1 MKYYV
6 FDDEVYIKAEELI
19 DFASKENNNKIEIKG
34 RVYAAPVCCK
44 DCKYWKMSITA
55 IPTSEIDKAMYCTR
69 YMWMTHTDA
78 DDFCSRGEKK

>member
-34 RVYAAPVCCK
+34 RLYQSPQHG
-44 DCKYWKMSITA
+44 YWVSVDEEKRFYLWKCSECHTLFMFIDRYYYCPHCGAKM
-55 IPTSEIDKAMYCTR
+55 
-69 YMWMTHTDA
+69 DA
-78 DDFCSRGEKK
+78 N

>member
-34 RVYAAPVCCK
+34 RVYASPVCCK
-44 DCKYWKMSITA
+44 DCKHWYRDRIKLLSCIRQW
-55 IPTSEIDKAMYCTR
+55 TR
-69 YMWMTHTDA
+69 
-78 DDFCSRGEKK
+78 